1 MSSISQPGG
10 PGKVVSDDKWA
21 WLHSR
26 PIRVGRNSTQY
37 REPDTTGPL
46 AGIIYW
52 RDMAMWRDDEDC
64 WTWYEDTFEQAQYS
78 GGPLEPG
85 EFAPLIPLHVAG
97 YDDEDWWSKLSA
109 DEQQSGV
116 FDTAYMTEDE
126 RHCWVDAGC
135 PFDQNGQAIIPPPGT
150 KDKNGLN
157 TEERLARLMDR
168 YRRWVAAGGPCDEE
182 GEPIMPEEEPVLPPP
197 ATPLEFAKRRIAE
210 GKADG
215 LYAANLMNR
224 VAAAVEQALQAPP
237 PAGWEELAQSVIDAK
252 KPALVMLSGDQIT
265 PRIVEWIWKGWL
277 AKGKFHL
284 LAGKP
289 GIGKSTLVFS
299 LLAAITRGGPFP
311 DGSRC
316 EPAYVVLWSN
326 EDDAADTI
334 VPRLIAAGAD
344 MSMVRFPDGVV
355 RPSYSGVAS
364 EAFHPARHMADL
376 TAAVHALQA
385 EGKPVGAV
393 MVDPVVSMFQAAGRG
408 ASNNAA
414 ETRDALQPL
423 SDFARDTGVAV
434 IGVTHFT
441 KGTDGQDPLERVS
454 GSGAF
459 AALARIVW
467 CAAQGEEGPARLVR
481 VKSNV
486 GPTGDGYEYTL
497 EQTEGGQLVQ
507 WGGLL
512 HGYARTLLEEIA
524 PAPIKRGEK
533 LEHATNWLMGQLYA
547 AGDAGVPMSHLKAA
561 AAAHGI
567 PWRTVENARAKM
579 GQGVETITGPTAG
592 PGGRP
597 EYRWR
602 RKPGEAAPMTEEPLP
617 WE

>member
-1 MSSISQPGG
+1 MTRDES
-10 PGKVVSDDKWA
+10 KA
-21 WLHSR
+21 HH
-26 PIRVGRNSTQY
+26 
-37 REPDTTGPL
+37 E
-46 AGIIYW
+46 AG
-52 RDMAMWRDDEDC
+52 
-64 WTWYEDTFEQAQYS
+64 S
-78 GGPLEPG
+78 
-85 EFAPLIPLHVAG
+85 
-97 YDDEDWWSKLSA
+97 
-109 DEQQSGV
+109 
-116 FDTAYMTEDE
+116 
-126 RHCWVDAGC
+126 
-135 PFDQNGQAIIPPPGT
+135 PFDENGQAIIPPHGNNFGDKDEKGRFSQEKWDAV
-150 KDKNGLN
+150 KDKLVVLHQDDP
-157 TEERLARLMDR
+157 EWE
-168 YRRWVAAGGPCDEE
+168 
-182 GEPIMPEEEPVLPPP
+182 EEEPMQPPMP
-197 ATPLEFAKRRIAE
+197 TP
-210 GKADG
+210 
-215 LYAANLMNR
+215 NQ
-224 VAAAVEQALQAPP
+224 VAIGAGIVEQVLNGPQSAEWKQF
-237 PAGWEELAQSVIDAK
+237 AQNIIDNR
-252 KPALVMLSGDQIT
+252 KPALVMLSGDQIA
-265 PRIVEWIWKGWL
+265 PRVVEWIWKHWL

-289 GIGKSTLVFS
+289 GIGKSTLVFA

-326 EDDAADTI
+326 EDDVADTI

-344 MSMVRFPDGVV
+344 MSKVRFPDGVV
-355 RPSYSGVAS
+355 KPFFGAPDARRKTETTAS

-385 EGKPVGAV
+385 EGKLVGAA

-423 SDFARDTGVAV
+423 SNFARDTGVAV

-507 WGGLL
+507 WGALL
-512 HGYARTLLEEIA
+512 RGYARTLLEEIA
-524 PAPIKRGEK
+524 PALIKRGEK
-533 LEHATNWLMGQLYA
+533 TEHATNWLMGLLYE
-547 AGDAGVPMSHLKAA
+547 AGDAGMAISHIKAA
-561 AAAHGI
+561 AVAYGI
-567 PWRTVENARAKM
+567 SWRTVEKAREKM
-579 GQGVETITGPTAG
+579 GQGVETITGPMAG

-597 EYRWR
+597 DYRWR
-602 RKPGEAAPMTEEPLP
+602 RRPGQPAPMTEEEPLP
-617 WE
+617 WV